1 MSLLEM
7 KKTDLVPMDRYRLS
21 NEGLNKFKRTK
32 IRMFAEDQT
41 MEGFD
46 ILDCLYEHGAL
57 TIEEIEKYTGLR
69 YDQVVH
75 KMESFMPWGYIER
88 LEDRRY

>member
-1 MSLLEM
+1 MGLPEM
-7 KKTDLVPMDRYRLS
+7 KNIVLMPMDRYRLS
-21 NEGLNKFKRTK
+21 NEGLTKFKRTK
-32 IRMFAEDQT
+32 IRMSAEDQT
-41 MEGFD
+41 MDGFG

-57 TIEEIEKYTGLR
+57 TIEEIEKFTGLR

-88 LEDRRY
+88 LEER